1 MAHNKIK
8 SGGILAGAG
17 CLVPVA
23 LSFIASLALGRDD
36 GNPPDWVALFW
47 LAGAVVV
54 IVGLV
59 IVIVGATERK
69 REGLTKSV
77 STGADKSGSKTAD
90 AQRRANNPVKT
101 GGILA
106 GAGCLFGISP
116 LALSLAALAVGS
128 DAGNVL
134 HWYTFATA
142 PVGAVVVIVGLIIA
156 LAGAK
161 SSKPEDLAR
170 AVLPGAE
177 KTGPESAATPATP
190 SVPVTLPPLLTSL
203 ARTVKLAYAVG
214 FGVVLV
220 SCVMRV
226 TLFQPDFGIVTLFD
240 LVPAFFAG
248 WFVFL
253 ARNAQEGL
261 QFLRLVQS
269 QMIVS
274 IAGCV
279 AGLYPLI
286 YLGDHISLLG
296 YEGGDDF
303 QWGGTII
310 TGLIPLA
317 ASIASLVFAGVARSR
332 YRAFIAKG

>member
-1 MAHNKIK
+1 MAQNSVKT
-8 SGGILAGAG
+8 GGILASAG

-23 LSFIASLALGRDD
+23 LSLITWLAFGSEE
-36 GNPPDWVALFW
+36 NVPDWVALFW
-47 LAGAVVV
+47 LAGAVLV

-59 IVIVGATERK
+59 MAIVGATERK
-69 REGLTKSV
+69 RQGLTSSV
-77 STGADKSGSKTAD
+77 STSADKSGGKTAD
-90 AQRRANNPVKT
+90 VERRASSPIKT
-101 GGILA
+101 GGIIA
-106 GAGCLFGISP
+106 GSGCLFGLAP
-116 LALSLAALAVGS
+116 LIVSFAALAVGS

-134 HWYTFATA
+134 NWYTLFTA

-156 LAGAK
+156 LVGAK

-170 AVLPGAE
+170 SVLPGAD
-177 KTGPESAATPATP
+177 KTDPESVKASSTP
-190 SVPVTLPPLLTSL
+190 SAPVTLPPLPTSL
-203 ARTVKLAYAVG
+203 ARAVKLAYAVG

-226 TLFQPDFGIVTLFD
+226 TLFQPDSGILTLFD

-253 ARNAQEGL
+253 ARNARNGL

-269 QMIVS
+269 QIIVS

-286 YLGDHISLLG
+286 YLTGDIASLG
-296 YEGGDDF
+296 VEGGDDF

-317 ASIASLVFAGVARSR
+317 ASIASLVFAGIARSR
-332 YRAFIAKG
+332 YRAFIARG